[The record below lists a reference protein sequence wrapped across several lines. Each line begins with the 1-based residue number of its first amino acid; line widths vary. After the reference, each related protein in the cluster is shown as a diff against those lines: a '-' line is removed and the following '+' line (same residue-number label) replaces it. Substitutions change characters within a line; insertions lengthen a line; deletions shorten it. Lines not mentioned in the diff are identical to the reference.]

1 MSSDNKTTSIVLV
14 DDHLFLREGL
24 KKILHDEPDMKVI
37 GEAFDYNSLFE
48 LLKNG
53 EPDIIILDI
62 TLPGK
67 NGLDILKDLKQRRV
81 NSKVLILSMHPE
93 DRFAIRSFKAGALG
107 YLTKESAP
115 DELVKAI
122 RTVLNGRKYVTK
134 DLQEKLITFLLDDS
148 DTEKALHETL
158 SDREYEVFIKIS
170 LGKKVSQIAEQ
181 MSLSIHTVNTYRAR
195 ILEKMKLHTNS
206 DLTHYAMQNHLID

>member
-1 MSSDNKTTSIVLV
+1 MTQNIIKIILV

-24 KKILHDEPDMKVI
+24 KKILHDEPDFKVI
-37 GEAFDYNSLFE
+37 GEAYDFASLLD
-48 LLKNG
+48 LLKAG

-67 NGLDILKDLKQRRV
+67 NGLDILKDLKQRKV

-93 DRFAIRSFKAGALG
+93 DRFAIRSFKAGARG

-115 DELVKAI
+115 EELVKAI
-122 RTVLNGRKYVTK
+122 RIVLTGRKYVTK
-134 DLQEKLITFLLDDS
+134 DLQEKLIEYLLDDKENS
-148 DTEKALHETL
+148 DKPIHEML
-158 SDREYEVFIKIS
+158 SDREYEVFIKLA
-170 LGKKVSQIAEQ
+170 LGQKVSHIADN
-181 MSLSIHTVNTYRAR
+181 MMLSIHTVNTYRAR
-195 ILEKMKLHTNS
+195 ILEKMKMHTTS

>member
-1 MSSDNKTTSIVLV
+1 MEQKITNIILV

-115 DELVKAI
+115 EELVKAI
-122 RTVLNGRKYVTK
+122 RIVLNGRKYVTK
-134 DLQEKLITFLLDDS
+134 DLQEKLINFLLDDI
-148 DTEKALHETL
+148 DTEKPLHETL
-158 SDREYEVFIKIS
+158 SDREYEVFIK
-170 LGKKVSQIAEQ
+170 L
-181 MSLSIHTVNTYRAR
+181 
-195 ILEKMKLHTNS
+195 
-206 DLTHYAMQNHLID
+206 

>member
-1 MSSDNKTTSIVLV
+1 MKMINIVLV

-24 KKILHDEPDMKVI
+24 KKILHDEPDLKVI
-37 GEAFDYNSLFE
+37 GEAFDFNSLFE
-48 LLKNG
+48 ILKQG

-67 NGLDILKDLKQRRV
+67 NGIDILKDLKHRKIV
-81 NSKVLILSMHPE
+81 SKVLILSMHPE

-115 DELVKAI
+115 EELVKAI
-122 RTVLNGRKYVTK
+122 RTVLTGRKYVTK
-134 DLQEKLITFLLDDS
+134 ELQEKLIHYLLEDEAES
-148 DTEKALHETL
+148 GKPIHEAL
-158 SDREYEVFIKIS
+158 SDREYEVFIK
-170 LGKKVSQIAEQ
+170 LATGKKVSQIAED
-181 MSLSIHTVNTYRAR
+181 MILSVHTVNTYRAR
-195 ILEKMKLHTNS
+195 ILEKMNLHTNS